1 MPVTLTLEQLA
12 DHLRLD
18 RAAATSTDERY
29 TVLFSLFE
37 SGKAE
42 VDRYAPDAP
51 TAVQNEALA
60 LLAGYRYDAPPGGRG
75 GSPANA
81 FQNSGAQALLAAY
94 HSIAT
99 AKVGDGSPQTA
110 SQGGDGLDEEAVE
123 ALIQAALAAYA
134 PGGGSPLFQA
144 QLWVTNA
151 QLKTLD
157 TNYRQIIAA
166 PGAGK
171 FIQVRQLWIQKHG
184 SDQPP
189 EHTEY
194 YRVAISPNPVIT
206 EAEALAGSGR
216 GDTFGE
222 IPVQDWDTPHYF
234 YAGTSLTNQDV
245 TSLDGL
251 TDFAAT
257 FERVPGSIEVDGL
270 AFKWWRTRQTYASRA
285 ELFLHGRATTR
296 VRRDTSAPTTERIGR
311 NMRFALLFEDDS
323 PAGPYPLA
331 NEDQTIVSGYT
342 YDSLLAAP
350 ASAIFAYAIGGQ
362 VLFEH
367 QALMLG
373 GAFDLLEQW
382 RSAYF
387 STTAH
392 DAYLGTVND
401 VAFGITV
408 RYEIHDATTPPP
420 GP

>member
-1 MPVTLTLEQLA
+1 MPI
-12 DHLRLD
+12 DFSDFLRSLRSD
-18 RAAATSTDERY
+18 GKLIISNAIKAAAGRKLVTDARD
-29 TVLFSLFE
+29 TV
-37 SGKAE
+37 
-42 VDRYAPDAP
+42 
-51 TAVQNEALA
+51 TAVELDLEDENGQVVTVQIPKVSAV
-60 LLAGYRYDAPPGGRG
+60 G
-75 GSPANA
+75 GSV
-81 FQNSGAQALLAAY
+81 L
-94 HSIAT
+94 
-99 AKVGDGSPQTA
+99 V
-110 SQGGDGLDEEAVE
+110 
-123 ALIQAALAAYA
+123 
-134 PGGGSPLFQA
+134 QA
-144 QLWVTNA
+144 QLWVTNV

-157 TNYRQIIAA
+157 TNYRQVVAA

-189 EHTEY
+189 AHTEY

-323 PAGPYPLA
+323 PSGPYPLA

-401 VAFGITV
+401 VAIGITV

>member
-1 MPVTLTLEQLA
+1 MALTYIETVRLLMGDLDAGDNNFFTADQWAHFFGTLSYDDEDGNSKVNFVEVAIDALRTLSIYHA
-12 DHLRLD
+12 DSRPERSKKLD
-18 RAAATSTDERY
+18 DRVDALSRWPDDR
-29 TVLFSLFE
+29 
-37 SGKAE
+37 KARN
-42 VDRYAPDAP
+42 VFDGLPDGIGMA
-51 TAVQNEALA
+51 
-60 LLAGYRYDAPPGGRG
+60 DAFRGPPGGTGPPGPPGPRG
-75 GSPANA
+75 S
-81 FQNSGAQALLAAY
+81 AA
-94 HSIAT
+94 
-99 AKVGDGSPQTA
+99 VPV
-110 SQGGDGLDEEAVE
+110 L
-123 ALIQAALAAYA
+123 
-134 PGGGSPLFQA
+134 QA

-157 TNYRQIIAA
+157 TDYRQVVAA

-222 IPVQDWDTPHYF
+222 IPVQDWNTPHYF

-257 FERVPGSIEVDGL
+257 FERVPGSIVVDGL

-350 ASAIFAYAIGGQ
+350 ASAVFAYAIGGQ

-387 STTAH
+387 STATH
-392 DAYLGTVND
+392 DTYLGTVND